1 VSPAA
6 GKSPVPE
13 GRYTLG
19 RNERI
24 RKGSDFSA
32 IFQSGKRIHSE
43 YLTVIVCKN
52 TSGMRRI
59 GLVVGKKVG
68 KTAVR
73 RNRMKRLLREFFRLN
88 KHRLPASQ
96 DILTV
101 ARKDFSSMKCQDL
114 CRELEKV
121 LAGRMKA

>member
-1 VSPAA
+1 MSPAA
-6 GKSPVPE
+6 GKSPAPE

-19 RNERI
+19 KHERI
-24 RKGSDFSA
+24 RRQSEFSA
-32 IFQSGKRIHSE
+32 LFKSGKRIYSE
-43 YLTVIVCKN
+43 YLTVILCKN
-52 TSGMRRI
+52 TSGVRRL
-59 GLVVGKKVG
+59 GLVVGKRVG

-96 DILTV
+96 DILIV
-101 ARKDFSSMKCQDL
+101 ARKDFSFMKCQDL

>member
-6 GKSPVPE
+6 GKPPVPGSRHTLTKSE
-13 GRYTLG
+13 RIRRRSEFSALFESGRRIHTGNLTVILG
-19 RNERI
+19 RNP
-24 RKGSDFSA
+24 
-32 IFQSGKRIHSE
+32 SG
-43 YLTVIVCKN
+43 T
-52 TSGMRRI
+52 RRL
-59 GLVVGKKVG
+59 GLVVGRRVA

-96 DILTV
+96 DILIV

-114 CRELEKV
+114 CGELEKA

>member
-1 VSPAA
+1 MSPAA
-6 GKSPVPE
+6 GKSPAPE

-19 RNERI
+19 KNERI
-24 RKGSDFSA
+24 RRRGEFSA
-32 IFQSGKRIHSE
+32 LFESGKRIHSE

-68 KTAVR
+68 KSAVR

-96 DILTV
+96 DILIV
-101 ARKDFSSMKCQDL
+101 ARKDFSLMKYQDL
-114 CRELEKV
+114 RRELGKV
-121 LAGRMKA
+121 LAGQMEA

>member
-1 VSPAA
+1 MSPAA
-6 GKSPVPE
+6 GKSPAPE
-13 GRYTLG
+13 GRYAFKKS
-19 RNERI
+19 ERL
-24 RKGSDFSA
+24 RRRSEFSA
-32 IFQSGKRIHSE
+32 LFQSGKRIHSE
-43 YLTVIVCKN
+43 YLTVILCNN
-52 TSGMRRI
+52 TSGVRRL
-59 GLVVGKKVG
+59 GLVVGKKVE
-68 KTAVR
+68 KAAVR

-96 DILTV
+96 DILIV

>member
-1 VSPAA
+1 MSPAA
-6 GKSPVPE
+6 GKSPAPE
-13 GRYTLG
+13 GRYTLSKH
-19 RNERI
+19 ERI
-24 RKGSDFSA
+24 RRRSEFSA
-32 IFQSGKRIHSE
+32 LFESGKRIYSE
-43 YLTVIVCKN
+43 YLTVILCRN
-52 TSGMRRI
+52 TSGASRL
-59 GLVVGKKVG
+59 GLVVGKRVG

-96 DILTV
+96 DILIV
-101 ARKDFSSMKCQDL
+101 ARKDFSLMKCQDL

>member
-1 VSPAA
+1 MSPAA

-19 RNERI
+19 KHERI
-24 RKGSDFSA
+24 RRRSEFA
-32 IFQSGKRIHSE
+32 ALFESGKRIHSE
-43 YLTVIVCKN
+43 YLTVILSRN
-52 TSGMRRI
+52 TSGIRRL
-59 GLVVGKKVG
+59 GLVVGKRVG

-96 DILTV
+96 DILIV
-101 ARKDFSSMKCQDL
+101 ARKDFSSMKSQDL

>member
-1 VSPAA
+1 
-6 GKSPVPE
+6 
-13 GRYTLG
+13 
-19 RNERI
+19 
-24 RKGSDFSA
+24 
-32 IFQSGKRIHSE
+32 
-43 YLTVIVCKN
+43 
-52 TSGMRRI
+52 MRRL
-59 GLVVGKKVG
+59 GLVVGRRVA

-96 DILTV
+96 DILIV

-114 CRELEKV
+114 CGELEKA

>member
-1 VSPAA
+1 MSPAA
-6 GKSPVPE
+6 EKSPAHE
-13 GRYTLG
+13 GRYTFKKI
-19 RNERI
+19 ERL
-24 RKGSDFSA
+24 RRRSEFSA
-32 IFQSGKRIHSE
+32 LFQTGKRIHSE
-43 YLTVIVCKN
+43 YLTVILCKN

-59 GLVVGKKVG
+59 GLVVGKKVE
-68 KTAVR
+68 KAAVR

-96 DILTV
+96 DILIV
-101 ARKDFSSMKCQDL
+101 ARKNFSSMKYQDL